1 MGLDAIDPCDQGP
14 WYSIRYHADVDASWI
29 LRSVRARAG
38 MSLREL
44 AKRAGT
50 SHSTLAAYEAGRKV
64 PTVDTLNRI
73 VRATG
78 HDLTVDCSFVT
89 FSGPEREAEL
99 LGVLELASLFPAS
112 PSRTLECPVFG
123 R

>member
-1 MGLDAIDPCDQGP
+1 
-14 WYSIRYHADVDASWI
+14 
-29 LRSVRARAG
+29 

>member
-1 MGLDAIDPCDQGP
+1 
-14 WYSIRYHADVDASWI
+14 
-29 LRSVRARAG
+29 

-44 AKRAGT
+44 AKCAGT

-78 HDLTVDCSFVT
+78 HDLTVDGPLVR
-89 FSGPEREAEL
+89 FSGSEREAEL
-99 LGVLELASLFPAS
+99 LAVLELAALFPAS
-112 PSRTLECPVFG
+112 LARTLDCPVFG

>member
-1 MGLDAIDPCDQGP
+1 
-14 WYSIRYHADVDASWI
+14 
-29 LRSVRARAG
+29 

-64 PTVDTLNRI
+64 PTVDTFDRI

-78 HDLTVDCSFVT
+78 HDATVDTRLVT

-99 LGVLELASLFPAS
+99 LAVLELAAMFPALHA
-112 PSRTLECPVFG
+112 RTLDCPVFG